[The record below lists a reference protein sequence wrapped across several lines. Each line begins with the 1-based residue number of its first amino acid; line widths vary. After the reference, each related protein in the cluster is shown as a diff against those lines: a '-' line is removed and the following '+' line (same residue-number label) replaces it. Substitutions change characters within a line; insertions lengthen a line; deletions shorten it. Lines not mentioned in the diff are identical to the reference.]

1 MTARIIEAV
10 RSIAAADTLLVALDF
25 DGTVSHLDD
34 DPMAVR
40 AVPAASAV
48 VAALSRL
55 DDTYVAYVSGRSLRD
70 LEIISE
76 RPPVSP
82 IILVGSHGA
91 EYMLPAALSGPD
103 DGADAD
109 DDGEGDVDGDA
120 VLERARDAV
129 ADLEAVRI
137 EPKRFGFAVHTRVA
151 DADATAES
159 TRRIDRLMGE
169 IAPGW
174 RRRSG
179 HDVVEF
185 SWRPEGKDVAVE
197 RLRDIVGA
205 TNVIFAGD
213 DVTDED
219 ALAALRPAD
228 LGVRVGTGETAA
240 AIRVGDP
247 EELAKLL
254 DVVASIRARRGQ

>member
-40 AVPAASAV
+40 AIPAASAV
-48 VAALSRL
+48 VDALSRL
-55 DDTYVAYVSGRSLRD
+55 DDTYVAYISGRSLRD

-103 DGADAD
+103 EVDDAD
-109 DDGEGDVDGDA
+109 DDVDGA
-120 VLERARDAV
+120 GVLERAREVV

-137 EPKRFGFAVHTRVA
+137 EPKRYGFAVHTRVA
-151 DADATAES
+151 DDEATAES
-159 TRRIDRLMGE
+159 TARIDRLMGE

-185 SWRPEGKDVAVE
+185 SWRAEGKDVAVE
-197 RLRDIVGA
+197 RLRDMVGA

-219 ALAALRPAD
+219 AMAVLRSGD
-228 LGVRVGTGETAA
+228 LGVRVGSGDTAA